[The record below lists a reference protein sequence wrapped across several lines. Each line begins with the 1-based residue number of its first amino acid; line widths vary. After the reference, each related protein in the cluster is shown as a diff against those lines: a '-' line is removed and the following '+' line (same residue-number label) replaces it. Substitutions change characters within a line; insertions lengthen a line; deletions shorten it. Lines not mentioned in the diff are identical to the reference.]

1 MANLDLKS
9 FQEDDRDISLIRGWL
24 EKGEK
29 PGTTDISRES
39 YVAKTLVSQWKRLE
53 IHEGLVVR
61 KYEVHDEGI
70 INLQAIVLQ
79 TQRKLVLRSSHD
91 VPRKV
96 RQSYYWPGLEQ
107 DVKIY
112 VTGCDT

>member
-9 FQEDDRDISLIRGWL
+9 FQEDDRDRSLIRGWL
-24 EKGEK
+24 KKGEK

-61 KYEVHDEGI
+61 KYKVHDEGI
-70 INLQAIVLQ
+70 INWQAIVPHREDLCLDCLLMFQ
-79 TQRKLVLRSSHD
+79 AKRYRATIGR
-91 VPRKV
+91 
-96 RQSYYWPGLEQ
+96 G
-107 DVKIY
+107 
-112 VTGCDT
+112 